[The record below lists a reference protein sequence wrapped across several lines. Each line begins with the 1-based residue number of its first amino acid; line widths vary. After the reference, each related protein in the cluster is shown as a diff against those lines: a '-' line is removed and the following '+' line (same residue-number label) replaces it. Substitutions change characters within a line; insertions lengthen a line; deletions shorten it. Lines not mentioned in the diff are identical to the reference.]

1 MTCSHTRGLKMQ
13 SPQPG
18 GGLPS
23 NLMPQVPPKT
33 ASRLGD
39 PGPQDLPLGS
49 SKPGGKL
56 FPQGEEGWHEGAHM
70 QL

>member
-1 MTCSHTRGLKMQ
+1 MTCSHTWGLKRQ

-23 NLMPQVPPKT
+23 NLMPQVPPKP

-39 PGPQDLPLGS
+39 LGPQDLPLG
-49 SKPGGKL
+49 KQQTRREIIPTG
-56 FPQGEEGWHEGAHM
+56 
-70 QL
+70 